1 MDRMRVGGI
10 QILLVNLMKTL
21 DKLKMDEEIGITFEL
36 LVLDDGMEYPLLEE
50 VKKLGVR
57 VHQLQGVW
65 LRKPWDYIT
74 YCKALHKFFLEHRD
88 YQAIHM
94 NSGPKNFF
102 LLWYGKRVGIPIR
115 IAHSHNSGYQTSS
128 RLQKVLG
135 DMFKVPL
142 RSVATHY
149 IACSEKAGRWMF
161 GTSLVEQGKV
171 EILPNGVDLEEFR
184 FCKETREQI
193 RKELD
198 IEDKI
203 VIGNV
208 GRFTMQKNHKFLI
221 EIFKEIHEKNQE
233 TMLLLAGIGELMED
247 CEKQVEE
254 LGIGESV
261 KFLGFRSD
269 VTDLLQAM
277 DLFLMPSLY
286 EGFPVTGVEA
296 QASGLPCVFTDTITR
311 EAMLLDQVRF
321 LPLDGETKMW
331 AEESLRL
338 QKESQDI
345 QGRKNSFQVL
355 KDKGFDIEG
364 MANRLNAIYQS
375 K

>member
-21 DKLKMDEEIGITFEL
+21 DKLKESEEIGITFEL
-36 LVLDDGMEYPLLEE
+36 LVLDDGLEYPLLEE
-50 VKKLGVR
+50 VKKLGVTT
-57 VHQLQGVW
+57 HQLKGIW
-65 LRKPWDYIT
+65 LRKPWNYIG
-74 YCKALHKFFLEHRD
+74 YCKALHKFFGEHND

-102 LLWYGKRVGIPIR
+102 LLWYGKRFGIPVR

-128 RLQKVLG
+128 KLQKALG
-135 DMFKVPL
+135 DVFKIPL
-142 RSVATHY
+142 RRVATNY
-149 IACSEKAGRWMF
+149 IACSEKAGQWMF
-161 GTSLVEQGKV
+161 GKNLVEQGKV

-184 FCKETREQI
+184 FSTEVRAQV

-208 GRFTMQKNHKFLI
+208 GRFTTQKNHKFLI
-221 EIFKEIHEKNQE
+221 KIFKEIHQKNQD

-254 LGIGESV
+254 LGLGEVV

-269 VTDLLQAM
+269 VTDLLQGM

-311 EAMLLDQVRF
+311 EAKLLDNVKF
-321 LPLDGETKMW
+321 LSLESDAGIW
-331 AEESLRL
+331 AEEVLGVWEIAKIREQREGSYH
-338 QKESQDI
+338 
-345 QGRKNSFQVL
+345 VL
-355 KDKGFDIEG
+355 KHKGFDIQE
-364 MANRLNAIYQS
+364 MIMNLRKVYIS
-375 K
+375 